1 MSSNDDSHVMRS
13 ILISVTR
20 YAYYTGFDHRGIG
33 RFVASSESLWGGKSM
48 NIVLIG
54 AQGSGKGTQA
64 DMLAQRM
71 GIFHLASGDLFREE
85 IGKKTDLGLKAKA
98 FMDRGELVPDEVTI
112 SMVLNRI
119 GSLPDAQGVL
129 LDGFPRTIHQ
139 AQALDAGLQK
149 IDRKIDLGIYLK
161 VPREELLDRLSGRYI
176 CRANQHVY
184 NITSKPPKVSGVC
197 DIEGSELYQRSDDT
211 GEAIQ
216 TRLDIFFSET
226 IQLLDFYDKQNK
238 LAEINGNQDIDEVQE
253 ELLQTIQH
261 HRDAIA
267 WQTSA
272 RVSSF
277 VPKTF

>member
-1 MSSNDDSHVMRS
+1 
-13 ILISVTR
+13 
-20 YAYYTGFDHRGIG
+20 
-33 RFVASSESLWGGKSM
+33 M

-64 DMLAQRM
+64 DMLAQKL

-85 IGKKTDLGLKAKA
+85 IGKKTELGLKAKA

-119 GSLPDAQGVL
+119 SILPDTQGVL
-129 LDGFPRTIHQ
+129 LDGFPRTILQ

-149 IDRKIDLGIYLK
+149 IDRKIDLGIYLN

-197 DIEGSELYQRSDDT
+197 DIDGSELYQRSDDT